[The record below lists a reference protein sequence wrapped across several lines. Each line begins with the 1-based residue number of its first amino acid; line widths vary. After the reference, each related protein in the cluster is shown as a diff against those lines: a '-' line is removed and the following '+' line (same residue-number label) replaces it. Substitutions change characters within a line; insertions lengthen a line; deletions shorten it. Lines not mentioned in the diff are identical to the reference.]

1 MVGEVGGG
9 RCKVV
14 DVEVVIVQE
23 EKEWRALLYYDFLDL
38 LLLQIPD
45 ASLPAWR
52 WTVSPENQVP

>member
-23 EKEWRALLYYDFLDL
+23 EKECRALLYYDFLDL
-38 LLLQIPD
+38 LLLQISD
-45 ASLPAWR
+45 VSLPAWR